1 MSYFIFF
8 SIGLIVGCLV
18 CGVLVS
24 IFFIKKISKY
34 KKDQIQSK
42 SKLES
47 YRNDFRDKY
56 IDDGYDAY

>member
-1 MSYFIFF
+1 MNYFLFF
-8 SIGLIVGCLV
+8 SIGLFIGFLESGWLV
-18 CGVLVS
+18 A

-42 SKLES
+42 YKLER
-47 YRNDFRDKY
+47 YRNDFMDKY

>member
-1 MSYFIFF
+1 MI
-8 SIGLIVGCLV
+8 IGCLV

>member
-1 MSYFIFF
+1 MRSTCIYFFY
-8 SIGLIVGCLV
+8 
-18 CGVLVS
+18 
-24 IFFIKKISKY
+24 KKISKY